1 MRKNQKLTAFL
12 LGFPGFLLAIA
23 FILIAFHQNAIIQ
36 NKEANQ
42 FTFQK
47 ESLSIQGVGS
57 STRIQYKEITS
68 LQLLKEV
75 KTVRPIHE
83 DYFNGICETK
93 DYGDVNAYVYPKSK
107 SYIFVQTEKKTY
119 IFNEA
124 SKKKTKVLYK
134 ELKRKIK

>member
-23 FILIAFHQNAIIQ
+23 FILIALHQNEIIQ
-36 NKEANQ
+36 RKEANQ

-47 ESLSIQGVGS
+47 ENLEIQGVGS
-57 STRIQYKEITS
+57 STRIQYKQITS

-75 KTVRPIHE
+75 ETVRPIHE

-93 DYGDVNAYVYPKSK
+93 AYGDVNAYVYPKIK
-107 SYIFVQTEKKTY
+107 SYILVQTEKKTY
-119 IFNEA
+119 ILNEA
-124 SKKKTKVLYK
+124 SKKETKALYK
-134 ELKRKIK
+134 ELKRKIE

>member
-134 ELKRKIK
+134 ELKRKIE

>member
-23 FILIAFHQNAIIQ
+23 FILIAFHQNEIIQ
-36 NKEANQ
+36 RKEANQ

-47 ESLSIQGVGS
+47 ESLEIQGVGS
-57 STRIQYKEITS
+57 STRIQYKQITS

-75 KTVRPIHE
+75 ETVRPIHE

-93 DYGDVNAYVYPKSK
+93 AYGDVNAYVYPKIK
-107 SYIFVQTEKKTY
+107 SYILVQTGKKSY
-119 IFNEA
+119 ILNDA
-124 SKKKTKVLYK
+124 SKKETKALYK
-134 ELKRKIK
+134 ELKRKIE